1 MLAVLQRAGVRA
13 GERDRPVCE
22 ELELKVVRA
31 EECDLPGIIE
41 LYQAV
46 IDAVTGTDHDV
57 FWELGKRPTFE
68 DLQAAVSAGELLLC
82 LPASPAV
89 PSACTAEQ
97 PAAGT
102 AAQPAPNA
110 ALPAILGAAILN
122 NAQAQGYEQV
132 PWVRS
137 GAPGEVFCLH
147 LFCVHPQL
155 ARRGVGSQFLQLVLA
170 EARRRGAVSL
180 RLDVLPNNIPAQRL
194 YKRNGFVD
202 HGFFH
207 LYYGEGLLTDFF
219 LMEYPFE

>member
-22 ELELKVVRA
+22 GLELKVARA

-46 IDAVTGTDHDV
+46 IDAVTGTEHDV

-82 LPASPAV
+82 VPALPAAPGAD
-89 PSACTAEQ
+89 AKQ
-97 PAAGT
+97 PAAAS
-102 AAQPAPNA
+102 AAQASPNA

-122 NAQAQGYEQV
+122 NVQAQGYEQA

-137 GAPGEVFCLH
+137 GTPAEVFCLH

-155 ARRGVGSQFLQLVLA
+155 ARRGVGSRFLQLVLA
-170 EARRRGAVSL
+170 EARRRGAASL